1 MPILHWATQHRWW
14 ALGFGFTLLVALVAA
29 GVWLFALRSPGTRI
43 DLNQALRLYR
53 QHQEAGQTRGRENL
67 PPSGVYR
74 YRTSGQ
80 EALSLGGIGRT
91 FPSTTEMIVTDAG
104 CATAEWEPFIQHT
117 EGVTECPQAGGALSM
132 TAGTSHEEIAGAATT
147 EIINCPSTAYLVP
160 PSSAGVRWHAT
171 CHAPGQTV
179 SLTGRVVGAASVTVG
194 GRSVPALHTRLTLS
208 FVGSETGT
216 NPTDYWVSVDN
227 GLILREQETVDI
239 TEQAGPLGSVH
250 YSEQMSIALASLTPD
265 R

>member
-14 ALGFGFTLLVALVAA
+14 ALGAGFTILVALVAV

-53 QHQEAGQTRGRENL
+53 QHQQAGQASGKNL

-74 YRTSGQ
+74 YRTSGH
-80 EALSLGGIGRT
+80 EVLSIGGIGRT

-104 CATAEWEPFIQHT
+104 CATAQWEPFTQHT
-117 EGVTECPQAGGALSM
+117 EGITECPQPGGALSM
-132 TAGTSHEEIAGAATT
+132 RTGTSHEEIAGAATT
-147 EIINCPSTAYLVP
+147 EVITCPSTAYLVP
-160 PSSAGVRWHAT
+160 PASAGVRWHST
-171 CHAPGQTV
+171 CHATGQTV
-179 SLTGRVVGAASVTVG
+179 SLTGEVVGAASVDVG
-194 GRSVPALHTRLTLS
+194 GRWMPALHTRLVLS
-208 FVGSETGT
+208 FAGSETGT
-216 NPTDYWVSVDN
+216 NPTDYWVSVDS

-239 TEQAGPLGSVH
+239 AESAGPLGSVH
-250 YSEQMSIALASLTPD
+250 YSEQMSISLASLTPD